1 MDEKFGINIIRHGH
15 EQTCEGGT
23 HYYSNACEPRLDETV
38 EQMCRRLL
46 DNYGVMDFWDRLEIR
61 LFRVEE

>member
-1 MDEKFGINIIRHGH
+1 MDEKFGINIIRQGH
-15 EQTCEGGT
+15 EETFEGGVR
-23 HYYSNACEPRLDETV
+23 YYSNAYEPRPGETV

-46 DNYGVMDFWDRLEIR
+46 SNGGRLDFFDRLEIR